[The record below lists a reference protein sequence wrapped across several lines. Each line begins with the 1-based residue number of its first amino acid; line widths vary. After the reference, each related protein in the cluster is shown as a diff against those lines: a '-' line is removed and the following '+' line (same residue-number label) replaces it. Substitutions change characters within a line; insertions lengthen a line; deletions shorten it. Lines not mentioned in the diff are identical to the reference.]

1 MLEKFHAF
9 LKDVTGKE
17 QNIPQTTLIFDKGNN
32 SIDNFALLDSL
43 DVNFVGSV
51 KLGGH
56 KDLVQVANDSSVFK
70 PAKGNKLKGTK
81 SFQVRKKVYGCE
93 RTLVVTYNQ
102 NLFNAQWLTLQ
113 NDISKSTQNLA
124 ILQQKL
130 EDRANGIIK
139 RGKAPT
145 VDSVQR
151 QCSKYL
157 KRQHL
162 KHVINIE
169 ITTTST
175 NVPKLDY
182 KIDNDALH
190 DLSKTYLGKNILI
203 TNREDWDDTKIITA
217 YRSQFLIED
226 VFKEMKDR
234 STGNWW
240 PMLHWTDSKIKVHG
254 LYCTIAVLIRALM
267 ARRVAQTGLRLPMKR
282 ILLELDGIREVIN
295 IYPRKGR
302 QKVARKQSVLS
313 KLSETQEQLMSVL
326 QLKHGENSVLG

>member
-1 MLEKFHAF
+1 
-9 LKDVTGKE
+9 
-17 QNIPQTTLIFDKGNN
+17 
-32 SIDNFALLDSL
+32 
-43 DVNFVGSV
+43 
-51 KLGGH
+51 
-56 KDLVQVANDSSVFK
+56 
-70 PAKGNKLKGTK
+70 
-81 SFQVRKKVYGCE
+81 
-93 RTLVVTYNQ
+93 
-102 NLFNAQWLTLQ
+102 
-113 NDISKSTQNLA
+113 
-124 ILQQKL
+124 L
-130 EDRANGIIK
+130 EDRANGVIK

-157 KRQHL
+157 KRQHM

-175 NVPKLDY
+175 NVPKLAY

-203 TNREDWDDTKIITA
+203 TNCEDWDDTKIITA

-302 QKVARKQSVLS
+302 QKVDRRQSVLS